1 MYKRN
6 RKPIEEYTCKPM
18 IFLCATSG
26 MHHEDTREKEI
37 QLVIKRYV
45 CVPACAYVH
54 AHTHRSKGDTSISRQ
69 RF

>member
-6 RKPIEEYTCKPM
+6 RKPLEKNNCKPM
-18 IFLCATSG
+18 IFLCETSG

-37 QLVIKRYV
+37 QLV
-45 CVPACAYVH
+45 
-54 AHTHRSKGDTSISRQ
+54 THRSKGDTSISRQ